1 VPDKNDRGSMELIV
15 REVDDQ
21 RRLVEAGIA
30 VAKRV

>member
-1 VPDKNDRGSMELIV
+1 MSLGSMELIV

-30 VAKRV
+30 VAKRA